1 MKLKNLIEK
10 RNSLIAKMNDLL
22 TAADTEA
29 RAFTE
34 DEQTQFDD
42 MQKEARALA
51 DTIHRNEQMEGAGL
65 ADRTV
70 NKNAPAADDGDIDAA
85 EARAFADYLRGVS
98 MNGTSSAENEARAAN
113 MTFGNNGA
121 LVPTTIANKILQ
133 QVKNISPIYRMAT
146 HYNLPGTVSV
156 PYVDTESGDITVGY
170 QEEFVDITAST
181 HKYGSVTLKGFLYG
195 ALTLIS
201 KQLINNAQFDVVPLV
216 IDHMAENIAVWV
228 DKEHLNG
235 TTNKITGCLPGVKQ
249 IVTAAKMAS
258 VTADELIDVQE
269 QLPDVYQQNACWIMS
284 KKTRAAIRKL
294 KDGDGNYLLVKTF
307 STDGVVWDLLGK
319 PVFVSDSMPEMAK
332 NAMPILYGDLSG
344 YAIKESETL
353 EIQVLV
359 EKYATQHA
367 VGVVAWGEQDGKV
380 ENAQKL
386 AALKMPAADTQ
397 TQADEGGKAV
407 AEETAQTDKS
417 SKAVK

>member
-10 RNSLIAKMNDLL
+10 RNSLIARMNELL
-22 TAADTEA
+22 TTADTEA

-34 DEQTQFDD
+34 DEQKQFDD

-65 ADRTV
+65 ADRNV
-70 NKNAPAADDGDIDAA
+70 NKNAPAADDSDIDAA
-85 EARAFADYLRGVS
+85 EARAFAEFLHGVTA
-98 MNGTSSAENEARAAN
+98 NGTASAKAEARAAD
-113 MTFGNNGA
+113 MTFGSNGA
-121 LVPTTIANKILQ
+121 IVPKTIANKIIK

-156 PYVDTESGDITVGY
+156 PYIDTTGGDIVVGY
-170 QEEFVDITAST
+170 QDEFVDIEASAT
-181 HKYGSVTLKGFLYG
+181 KFGSIELKGYLYG
-195 ALTLIS
+195 ALTRIS
-201 KQLINNAQFDVVPLV
+201 KSLINNTDFDVVPIV
-216 IDHMAENIAVWV
+216 IDHMAENIALWV

-235 TTNKITGCLPGVKQ
+235 TTNKITGALPGVKQ

-319 PVFVSDSMPEMAK
+319 PVFVSDSMPELAK
-332 NAMPILYGDLSG
+332 SAMPILYGDLSG
-344 YAIKESETL
+344 YAIKESEEL

-367 VGVVAWGEQDGKV
+367 IGIVSWGEQDGKV